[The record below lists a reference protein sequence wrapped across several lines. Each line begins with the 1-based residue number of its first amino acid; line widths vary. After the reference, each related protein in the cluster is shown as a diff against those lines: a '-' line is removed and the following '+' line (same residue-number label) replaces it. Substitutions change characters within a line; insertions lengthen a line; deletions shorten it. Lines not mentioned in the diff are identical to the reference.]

1 MLLSCALFP
10 FPSSAWLKLRLMTS
24 SVSFFIFLRNPSSLA
39 PQTPHLNGLHE
50 REEERPDA
58 DAAAE
63 QLDEPGGAE
72 EAEEA
77 DVDDLRGVHDA
88 PHHRDEVE
96 RVPRVLEVRLRE
108 ERTEKWVWNY
118 LVDNPV
124 ADHNREGEMQEINS
138 SVLALSTNVGKFLL
152 QV

>member
-1 MLLSCALFP
+1 MAATPASDVKHLSLSFPGVRTGVLLS
-10 FPSSAWLKLRLMTS
+10 
-24 SVSFFIFLRNPSSLA
+24 SL
-39 PQTPHLNGLHE
+39 THLNGLHE
-50 REEERPDA
+50 GEEERPDA
-58 DAAAE
+58 DAAPQ

-108 ERTEKWVWNY
+108 
-118 LVDNPV
+118 D
-124 ADHNREGEMQEINS
+124 RE
-138 SVLALSTNVGKFLL
+138 VGLELFGR
-152 QV
+152 

>member
-1 MLLSCALFP
+1 MA
-10 FPSSAWLKLRLMTS
+10 
-24 SVSFFIFLRNPSSLA
+24 NPSLFFFAPLLTVLRMAATPASDVKYLSLSFSVVPTA
-39 PQTPHLNGLHE
+39 YLNGLHK

-58 DAAAE
+58 DAAPQ

-96 RVPRVLEVRLRE
+96 RVPRVLEVRLR
-108 ERTEKWVWNY
+108 
-118 LVDNPV
+118 
-124 ADHNREGEMQEINS
+124 GEVRLN
-138 SVLALSTNVGKFLL
+138 TG
-152 QV
+152 

>member
-1 MLLSCALFP
+1 MD
-10 FPSSAWLKLRLMTS
+10 K
-24 SVSFFIFLRNPSSLA
+24 
-39 PQTPHLNGLHE
+39 
-50 REEERPDA
+50 REKERPDA
-58 DAAAE
+58 DAAAQ

-108 ERTEKWVWNY
+108 GE
-118 LVDNPV
+118 
-124 ADHNREGEMQEINS
+124 EGG
-138 SVLALSTNVGKFLL
+138 VGEGGRGFTVTL
-152 QV
+152 

>member
-1 MLLSCALFP
+1 MDHP
-10 FPSSAWLKLRLMTS
+10 
-24 SVSFFIFLRNPSSLA
+24 VSFSGVLPSFL
-39 PQTPHLNGLHE
+39 PHLNGLHE

-58 DAAAE
+58 DAAPQ

-108 ERTEKWVWNY
+108 GEGGVG
-118 LVDNPV
+118 
-124 ADHNREGEMQEINS
+124 EGEAS
-138 SVLALSTNVGKFLL
+138 L
-152 QV
+152 

>member
-1 MLLSCALFP
+1 MADAPSYDVKRLFLY
-10 FPSSAWLKLRLMTS
+10 FSAES
-24 SVSFFIFLRNPSSLA
+24 ILA

-108 ERTEKWVWNY
+108 
-118 LVDNPV
+118 D
-124 ADHNREGEMQEINS
+124 RE
-138 SVLALSTNVGKFLL
+138 VGLESFGR
-152 QV
+152 

>member
-1 MLLSCALFP
+1 
-10 FPSSAWLKLRLMTS
+10 MTT
-24 SVSFFIFLRNPSSLA
+24 SVSFSIFLWNPSLLA
-39 PQTPHLNGLHE
+39 PHLNGLHE

-88 PHHRDEVE
+88 PHHCDEVE
-96 RVPRVLEVRLRE
+96 RVPRVLEVRLWDRE
-108 ERTEKWVWNY
+108 
-118 LVDNPV
+118 
-124 ADHNREGEMQEINS
+124 
-138 SVLALSTNVGKFLL
+138 VGG
-152 QV
+152 

>member
-1 MLLSCALFP
+1 
-10 FPSSAWLKLRLMTS
+10 MTS
-24 SVSFFIFLRNPSSLA
+24 SVSFSIFMWNPSLLA
-39 PQTPHLNGLHE
+39 PHLNGLHE

-108 ERTEKWVWNY
+108 
-118 LVDNPV
+118 D
-124 ADHNREGEMQEINS
+124 RE
-138 SVLALSTNVGKFLL
+138 VGLELFGR
-152 QV
+152 

>member
-1 MLLSCALFP
+1 MAIAIWQPCA
-10 FPSSAWLKLRLMTS
+10 
-24 SVSFFIFLRNPSSLA
+24 FLPY
-39 PQTPHLNGLHE
+39 LNGLDK

-58 DAAAE
+58 DAAAQ

-96 RVPRVLEVRLRE
+96 RVPRVLEVRLRVK
-108 ERTEKWVWNY
+108 EKGVIQG
-118 LVDNPV
+118 D
-124 ADHNREGEMQEINS
+124 
-138 SVLALSTNVGKFLL
+138 
-152 QV
+152 

>member
-1 MLLSCALFP
+1 MAATNSSRPLTSGISISLSPESGVL
-10 FPSSAWLKLRLMTS
+10 PS
-24 SVSFFIFLRNPSSLA
+24 FL
-39 PQTPHLNGLHE
+39 PHLNGLHE

-58 DAAAE
+58 DAAPQ

-96 RVPRVLEVRLRE
+96 RVPRVLEVRLR
-108 ERTEKWVWNY
+108 
-118 LVDNPV
+118 
-124 ADHNREGEMQEINS
+124 G
-138 SVLALSTNVGKFLL
+138 
-152 QV
+152 

>member
-1 MLLSCALFP
+1 MLSCALYFSCYVCQGGAKDFFQNTNLGSAIRHRESQPIFP

-24 SVSFFIFLRNPSSLA
+24 SVSFFIFLRNPSPLPA

-108 ERTEKWVWNY
+108 
-118 LVDNPV
+118 D
-124 ADHNREGEMQEINS
+124 RE
-138 SVLALSTNVGKFLL
+138 VGLELFGR
-152 QV
+152 